1 MHGFLPNGL
10 LFFLCGRLLLYY
22 FGNSLIRGERMKL
35 KCNKCEWICE
45 GRTVAQCVSQ
55 LGEHNILKHNMPR
68 KEMRVEIKENK
79 VKFITEVN

>member
-1 MHGFLPNGL
+1 
-10 LFFLCGRLLLYY
+10 
-22 FGNSLIRGERMKL
+22 MKL